1 MKLQGISTITTA
13 SGVLEDM
20 ALPSEV
26 VLPQPRSGVKDNSPV
41 DTPENETEKFTDW
54 KAGRQEWLIMIVL
67 LIVSLMASIDATI
80 LVPVLPVLASEL
92 HGSAIDTFWAGT
104 SYLLAN
110 AVFQPFFAALSDI
123 FGRQQLLFL
132 SVLLFTVGTIVCCT
146 ARNFTDMLAGRSVQG
161 IGGGGIIVLVL
172 VIMTDI
178 IPLRQRPKY
187 NSFIQMAWAFGTITG
202 PLIGGGIVKHTTWR
216 WIFYLNFPF
225 CAAAL
230 ILTPLV
236 LRFKMQTSSLKTKLS
251 RVDWVGGILFIASLT
266 SFLIAITWGGVQFE
280 WGSYQTL
287 VPLILGA
294 FGLCLTVAWERWL
307 AKEPFLRLFLFDS
320 RSSILAYICCILQGF
335 LMLCGLYYMPFFL
348 ASVKSLSPIQTG
360 VGLLPVTASLLPTS
374 MIVGIV
380 MTRTGRLRWALW
392 SGWAVMCLAYGLMI
406 ILDENSSTLRWVWIF
421 IVVGFA
427 HGLIMMPMIFGI
439 QAMARSEDVA
449 YAAAMYA
456 FLRTF
461 GQSIGVAIGGT
472 VFQNL
477 LTKHLRDAGLPDSI
491 GKDAEGF
498 LKELAMLPNSSPF
511 KMQVKHAYGQAFH
524 AVFGVMLAA
533 AALGLICSLGIGK
546 FSLDKRNESQH
557 VLRKKGEQTGSSE
570 KYEADP

>member
-1 MKLQGISTITTA
+1 
-13 SGVLEDM
+13 
-20 ALPSEV
+20 
-26 VLPQPRSGVKDNSPV
+26 
-41 DTPENETEKFTDW
+41 
-54 KAGRQEWLIMIVL
+54 
-67 LIVSLMASIDATI
+67 
-80 LVPVLPVLASEL
+80 
-92 HGSAIDTFWAGT
+92 
-104 SYLLAN
+104 
-110 AVFQPFFAALSDI
+110 
-123 FGRQQLLFL
+123 
-132 SVLLFTVGTIVCCT
+132 
-146 ARNFTDMLAGRSVQG
+146 MLAGRSVQG

-187 NSFIQMAWAFGTITG
+187 NSLVQIAWAFGTITG
-202 PLIGGGIVKHTTWR
+202 PLIGG
-216 WIFYLNFPF
+216 
-225 CAAAL
+225 
-230 ILTPLV
+230 
-236 LRFKMQTSSLKTKLS
+236 
-251 RVDWVGGILFIASLT
+251 
-266 SFLIAITWGGVQFE
+266 AITWGGVQFE
-280 WGSYQTL
+280 WGTYQTL

-307 AKEPFLRLFLFDS
+307 AEKPFLRLFLFNS

-335 LMLCGLYYMPFFL
+335 LMLGGLYYMPFFL
-348 ASVKSLSPIQTG
+348 ASVKGLSPIQTG

-374 MIVGIV
+374 MIVGII

-392 SGWAVMCLAYGLMI
+392 SGWAAMCLSYGLVI
-406 ILDENSSTLRWVWIF
+406 ILDENSSTMRWVWIF

-449 YAAAMYA
+449 YAAAI
-456 FLRTF
+456 FFRIF
-461 GQSIGVAIGGT
+461 
-472 VFQNL
+472 

-511 KMQVKHAYGQAFH
+511 KVQVKHAYGQAFH

-546 FSLDKRNESQH
+546 FSLDKQNESQH
-557 VLRKKGEQTGSSE
+557 VLRKKGEENGSTD